1 MMMSSAAI
9 AHATMHLLYETND
22 APQCTVDSRTLCLAA
37 RAHVEDR
44 LTHAKSIFE
53 RYMIW
58 VRKPR
63 DLLTVHYRGQ
73 SG

>member
-1 MMMSSAAI
+1 MMMMSSAAI

-53 RYMIW
+53 RYMI
-58 VRKPR
+58 
-63 DLLTVHYRGQ
+63 
-73 SG
+73 